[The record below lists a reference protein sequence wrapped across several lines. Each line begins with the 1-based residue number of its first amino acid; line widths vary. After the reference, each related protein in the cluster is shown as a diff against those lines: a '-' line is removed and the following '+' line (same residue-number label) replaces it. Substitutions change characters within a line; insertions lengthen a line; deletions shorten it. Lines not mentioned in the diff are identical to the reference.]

1 MTPQNYNW
9 FIHTMLSYH
18 TRKVITR
25 QAKKAAKGMQEEEG
39 DDTGWWLPLLWLIN
53 DNGPRGNV

>member
-18 TRKVITR
+18 TRKVIAC
-25 QAKKAAKGMQEEEG
+25 QAKNAGKGMQK
-39 DDTGWWLPLLWLIN
+39 DDSDDSDN
-53 DNGPRGNV
+53 DEAE

>member
-18 TRKVITR
+18 TRKVIAH
-25 QAKKAAKGMQEEEG
+25 QAKNAAKAMQEEEG
-39 DDTGWWLPLLWLIN
+39 DDTE
-53 DNGPRGNV
+53 DDEAE

>member
-18 TRKVITR
+18 TRKVIAC
-25 QAKKAAKGMQEEEG
+25 QAKNAAKVMQEEEG
-39 DDTGWWLPLLWLIN
+39 DDTE
-53 DNGPRGNV
+53 DDEAE

>member
-18 TRKVITR
+18 TRKIIAR
-25 QAKKAAKGMQEEEG
+25 KAKKEEKEKKNNNNG
-39 DDTGWWLPLLWLIN
+39 DG
-53 DNGPRGNV
+53 DNNQVE

>member
-18 TRKVITR
+18 TRKIIAR
-25 QAKKAAKGMQEEEG
+25 KAKKEEKEKKNNNNG
-39 DDTGWWLPLLWLIN
+39 DGDN
-53 DNGPRGNV
+53 DQAE